1 MPDFTYTAR
10 NTEGAVIRGQR
21 AATNETALGEIL
33 GLEGL
38 TLTSATVAGK
48 VPSRMPSRWSRFSQR
63 ISVVQK
69 IFFTQNLSIMVKTGF
84 PLSQALKTLAE
95 QAPSKPLRTVIGQL
109 SQDVES
115 GITLSQALAKFP
127 HVFSELFINML
138 SAGEQSGKLDE
149 TLQRLT
155 IQMKKDHALMS
166 KVRGALT
173 YPVIVVIAMFG
184 IGIGM
189 TIFIIPKL
197 LSLFEQENATLPLAT
212 KVLIALSNFLIHRGV
227 IAAGVLIVLIVVL
240 QRVFQTERGRYNLHR
255 VLLRLP
261 IVGGI
266 IRKINLARFMRTL
279 ASLLETDI
287 PIIQSFQIIARTLGN
302 ALYRRA
308 IFTAADDLKKGT
320 AIVTSLE
327 RYPKLF
333 PPMVTQMISVG
344 EQSGTLDEVSGEIA
358 VFFEEDVDQTMS
370 TLSTIIEPVLMLVLG
385 VAVGLMAVAIIMPI
399 YSLTS
404 QIS

>member
-21 AATNETALGEIL
+21 AANNETALGEIL

-84 PLSQALKTLAE
+84 PLSQALKTLAA

-173 YPVIVVIAMFG
+173 YPIIVVMAMFG

-189 TIFIIPKL
+189 TIFVIPKL

-227 IAAGVLIVLIVVL
+227 IAAGVLIVLIVIL

-261 IVGGI
+261 IAGGI

>member
-1 MPDFTYTAR
+1 MPEFTYTAR
-10 NTEGAVIRGQR
+10 NAEGALTHGQKT
-21 AATNETALGEIL
+21 ANNEAALGEIL
-33 GLEGL
+33 GLDGL
-38 TLTSATVAGK
+38 TLTSATIAGK
-48 VPSRMPSRWSRFSQR
+48 AVSHKPSRWSQMFQR

-84 PLSQALKTLAE
+84 PLSQALRTLSL
-95 QAPSKPLRTVIGQL
+95 QAPSKPLRTIIGQL

-173 YPVIVVIAMFG
+173 YPIIVVMAMFG

-189 TIFIIPKL
+189 TIFVIPKL

-227 IAAGVLIVLIVVL
+227 IAVGVLVVLIIIL
-240 QRVFQTERGRYNLHR
+240 QRVFQTERGRLLLHR
-255 VLLRLP
+255 VLLWLP
-261 IVGGI
+261 IVGPI

-308 IFTAADDLKKGT
+308 ILTAADDLKKGT

-327 RYPKLF
+327 RYPHLF